1 MSQDDRQRWN
11 DRYRQAPAAREPSE
25 FLRSLADRLPMT
37 GRALDLA
44 GGQGHDA
51 RWLARR
57 GLDVTLVDVSDVALE
72 QAEALAREA
81 GVSLKV
87 RQLDLETEPLPPGP
101 FDLIVCLNYLWRPLF
116 AALPTV
122 LATGGLFVFA
132 QPTRSNLQRHPHP
145 SARFLL
151 EDGELPTLL
160 QGLQSLSLTEG
171 WTETGRHEARLLA
184 RLSPDAGTGSRWP
197 SAARPPARH

>member
-25 FLRSLADRLPMT
+25 FLCSLADRLPMT

-72 QAEALAREA
+72 QAEALARDA
-81 GVSLKV
+81 GVPLKT
-87 RQLDLETEPLPPGP
+87 RQLDLETEALPPGP
-101 FDLIVCLNYLWRPLF
+101 FDLVVCLNYLWRPLF
-116 AALPTV
+116 AALPSV
-122 LATGGLFVFA
+122 LAPGGLFVFA

-151 EDGELPTLL
+151 EDGELPAMLM
-160 QGLQSLSLTEG
+160 GLQSLSFTEG
-171 WTETGRHEARLLA
+171 WTDTGRHEARVLA
-184 RLSPDAGTGSRWP
+184 R
-197 SAARPPARH
+197 RPLQ